1 MAALDRNST
10 RVCLSVCLIGAE
22 CTGKTTLAAR
32 LANRFGAPWVPEY
45 AREYAL
51 RVGRPLTFDD
61 VAPIAAGQIALE
73 DSVDPL
79 SMLVILDTDLISAVV
94 YSRHHYGDCPKWV
107 VREAQARRADLY
119 LFTNVDV
126 PWTADDVRDSGA
138 RREALHAEFALALAA
153 FEARVAVIRGDWES
167 RFAAAVAAIKVALS
181 FRKAP

>member
-10 RVCLSVCLIGAE
+10 RVCLIGAE

-32 LANRFGAPWVPEY
+32 LAGRFAAPWVPEY
-45 AREYAL
+45 VREYAE

-61 VAPIAAGQIALE
+61 VDQIAVGQIAIE
-73 DSVDPL
+73 DAVDAS
-79 SMLVILDTDLISAVV
+79 SMLVILDTDLISTVV
-94 YSRHHYGDCPKWV
+94 YSRHHYGDCPEWV
-107 VREAQARRADLY
+107 VAEAQARRADLY
-119 LFTNVDV
+119 LFTDIDM

-167 RFAAAVAAIKVALS
+167 
-181 FRKAP
+181 